1 MASLADE
8 LSAAMCPMGDSG
20 NEGTNTVG
28 VEDSENNKN
37 LSNVKSSNNP
47 SVKNTT
53 TNPQQNEN
61 YHGHKISEEMEM
73 TCDITIPAMK
83 LYGKS
88 DIASTT
94 NLYPQNIVID
104 DNETSFDQE
113 QLCLESQ
120 HSELLIVSDT
130 SKSNDNDPPENSIM
144 ALSANES
151 VPNLKFNEESDV
163 SENEKSCLWSHIST
177 DFDPEE
183 ETANFGTR
191 HAIEN
196 DGKLFD
202 VITFATIEPKVTTQ
216 SSFNKFTLPR
226 KYGI

>member
-8 LSAAMCPMGDSG
+8 LSAAMCPIDESG
-20 NEGTNTVG
+20 NEAISTVG
-28 VEDSENNKN
+28 DVDSENNKN
-37 LSNVKSSNNP
+37 LSNVISPNKP
-47 SVKNTT
+47 SVKIIT

-120 HSELLIVSDT
+120 HSDLLIVSDT

-163 SENEKSCLWSHIST
+163 SQNEKSCLWSHIST

-183 ETANFGTR
+183 ETANFGTQ

-216 SSFNKFTLPR
+216 
-226 KYGI
+226 

>member
-8 LSAAMCPMGDSG
+8 LSAAMCPIGESG
-20 NEGTNTVG
+20 NEVISTVG
-28 VEDSENNKN
+28 DVDSENNKN
-37 LSNVKSSNNP
+37 LSNVISPNKP
-47 SVKNTT
+47 SVKIIT

-61 YHGHKISEEMEM
+61 YQGHKISEEMEM

-120 HSELLIVSDT
+120 HSDLLIVSDT
-130 SKSNDNDPPENSIM
+130 SKSNDNDQPGNSIM

-163 SENEKSCLWSHIST
+163 SQNEKSCLWSHIST

-216 SSFNKFTLPR
+216 
-226 KYGI
+226 

>member
-8 LSAAMCPMGDSG
+8 LSAAMCPIGESG
-20 NEGTNTVG
+20 NEFIHTVG
-28 VEDSENNKN
+28 VVDSENNKN
-37 LSNVKSSNNP
+37 LSNVISPNK
-47 SVKNTT
+47 
-53 TNPQQNEN
+53 NEN

-94 NLYPQNIVID
+94 NLYPQNIVTD
-104 DNETSFDQE
+104 DNETSYDQE

-120 HSELLIVSDT
+120 HSDLLIVSDT
-130 SKSNDNDPPENSIM
+130 SKTNDNDPPENSIM

-163 SENEKSCLWSHIST
+163 SQNEKSCLWSHIST

-216 SSFNKFTLPR
+216 
-226 KYGI
+226 